1 MQYDSVSTLW
11 VPDFGTSQAFQLEEQ
26 VIQLPGICG
35 NIHHRWLYGNSARW
49 PWSIKS
55 CYRYTSGLTSMIKP
69 CTISNWISVAQVY
82 TCFWFSSPSTKL
94 NSNCMAYIYIC
105 HIFMSLIVVDVKTPT
120 PGSDHKQASP
130 TFSFSLVEA
139 RSPLPQVPTEAWHW
153 LFQLCLQEIRM
164 RWEWSWLGVVLT
176 GTDLDWE
183 QDWCLKI

>member
-94 NSNCMAYIYIC
+94 NSNCMAYIC

-176 GTDLDWE
+176 GTDFDWE